1 MPKFAMV
8 IDLQRCV
15 GCGGCS
21 IACRNENNVSEGI
34 YWSSKITE
42 TSGTFPNVRYHYRPT
57 LCNHCSNAPCVTG
70 CPTKAMY
77 KMDNGI
83 TMHDPKKCI
92 GCRYCMYNCP
102 YEVIYFNWQNPHKF
116 WKDDRSVIAGGT
128 ISPQEMA
135 RKINGGKRTPYSNPE
150 RAQTLPETRPKGVV
164 EKCTFCDHRIKDGKI
179 PYCVEACPSDARVFG
194 ELEKPDSKVSRLLGK
209 YKPDRLKERLGTRPN
224 VYYIRSFNPAHY
236 ERTKG
241 GI

>member
-57 LCNHCSNAPCVTG
+57 LCNHCSNPPSVRG
-70 CPTKAMY
+70 CPTKAMH
-77 KMDNGI
+77 KLDTAI

-92 GCRYCMYNCP
+92 GCRYCIYNCP
-102 YEVIYFNWQNPHKF
+102 YEVIYFNWQDPHKF
-116 WKDDRSVIAGGT
+116 WKDERSVIAGGT
-128 ISPQEMA
+128 ISPQEMSK
-135 RKINGGKRTPYSNPE
+135 KINGGKRTPYSNPE

-179 PYCVEACPSDARVFG
+179 PYCVESCPADARVFG
-194 ELEKPDSKVSRLLGK
+194 DLDKPDSKVTRLLGK

-224 VYYIRSFNPAHY
+224 VYYIRSFNPANY
-236 ERTKG
+236 ESTKG